1 MVPIQEL
8 NRQREY
14 MRLVREM
21 DVRPQKYHIV
31 TLGCQMNERDSE
43 TIAGML
49 AEMGMELKDLPKY
62 PLLLLEDLSNSRRY
76 IDRYAEENGVV
87 LNPILELGSSDL
99 LVSFAEI
106 NLGLT
111 YVIEEFT
118 QRELQN
124 KHLFEIPVEP
134 PVPKRSIGMV
144 RLKNVAMPHALK
156 GFIDLIEFPKEKN

>member
-1 MVPIQEL
+1 MQV
-8 NRQREY
+8 
-14 MRLVREM
+14 
-21 DVRPQKYHIV
+21 
-31 TLGCQMNERDSE
+31 
-43 TIAGML
+43 
-49 AEMGMELKDLPKY
+49 KDLPKY

-111 YVIEEFT
+111 YVIKEFT
-118 QRELQN
+118 QKELES
-124 KHLFEIPVEP
+124 KRLYEIPVDP
-134 PVPKRSIGMV
+134 PVPRRSIGMV

-156 GFIDLIEFPKEKN
+156 GFIELIDFPNKGD